1 MREEKKNSFNAPPR
15 RFRDRPLFF
24 HPRGG
29 CLPSSSF
36 SFSSSSS
43 VGVVVSGFQRVR
55 SSSSSSSSSCARCVF
70 LSDAEHKKNL
80 SSSSQKKSLPP
91 I

>member
-55 SSSSSSSSSCARCVF
+55 SSSSSSSSCARCVF